1 MDRVLARL
9 WIGETKDFQAP
20 LRALGF
26 AGVLDLRDGDFVGGE
41 GLATHRIGNRDGD
54 PWTREQVLA
63 GLDFIGARILVGN
76 VLVACAAGMSRS
88 ASMVIGY
95 LVRCG
100 WDVVDAHEMVW
111 RARPRIAPVPKML
124 DSVLVAVRS
133 ATAKKETP

>member
-9 WIGETKDFQAP
+9 WIGETKDFRAP

-26 AGVLDLRDGDFVGGE
+26 AGVLDLRDGKFVAADGV
-41 GLATHRIGNRDGD
+41 ATHKIGNRDGD
-54 PWTREQVLA
+54 AWTREQVLA
-63 GLDFIGARILVGN
+63 GLDFISERILVGN

-100 WDVVDAHEMVW
+100 WDVVDAHEKVW
-111 RARPRIAPVPKML
+111 CARPRIAPVPNML
-124 DSVLVAVRS
+124 DSVLTAVRS
-133 ATAKKETP
+133 AEKKETT

>member
-9 WIGETKDFQAP
+9 WIGETKDFGAP

-26 AGVLDLRDGDFVGGE
+26 AGVLDLRDGVTKPYE
-41 GLATHRIGNRDGD
+41 GVATFKVTNRDGD
-54 PWTREQVLA
+54 PWTREQVLTA
-63 GLDFIGARILVGN
+63 LDFVAERILVGN

-100 WDVVDAHEMVW
+100 WDQVDAHEAVW
-111 RARPRIAPVPKML
+111 RARSKIAPVPKML
-124 DSVLVAVRS
+124 ESVLAALRS
-133 ATAKKETP
+133 